1 MRLTNLLRNRTVKNA
16 GWLIGEQIFQM
27 VLTFVIGVI
36 SARYLGPAN
45 YGSLNYTASF
55 IAFFNSICTL
65 GMDGVVIKKM
75 IDKPDKEGEYLGGC
89 LMLRLFSSMLSMVS
103 VVMLVW
109 ALNPN
114 DPIKILLA
122 GIQSV
127 RMLFEAMYV
136 LNTWFQRY
144 LKAKYVSLAKMI
156 AAILVA
162 VYKIILLATLKSV
175 VWFAFSSVLSY
186 MINALVVYAFYRRE
200 STQKLK
206 PAFSKGWE
214 VLGESYHFILSGIMT
229 SIYGQ
234 MDKIMVGKMLGD
246 SEVAYYTLA
255 LTIASMWVFVPTAI
269 INSFRPSILEAKQA
283 GNEKEY
289 THRLLKMYSII
300 IWTCLSVAVIGV
312 FLIRPAI
319 YILYGEAYL
328 PAVDSF
334 RIVIWCEIFSMI
346 GVARGVW
353 IVSENKN
360 KYVKYYLAIGA
371 VFNLVMNMV
380 LIPVIGT
387 LGAAVATLLTQII
400 TSMIAPLFFKET
412 RIHTSLVLKAVVFY
426 WRKKE

>member
-1 MRLTNLLRNRTVKNA
+1 
-16 GWLIGEQIFQM
+16 
-27 VLTFVIGVI
+27 
-36 SARYLGPAN
+36 
-45 YGSLNYTASF
+45 
-55 IAFFNSICTL
+55 
-65 GMDGVVIKKM
+65 
-75 IDKPDKEGEYLGGC
+75 
-89 LMLRLFSSMLSMVS
+89 
-103 VVMLVW
+103 
-109 ALNPN
+109 
-114 DPIKILLA
+114 
-122 GIQSV
+122 
-127 RMLFEAMYV
+127 MLFEAMYV